1 MTFSVQDKR
10 TFFLYSIT
18 FRFLKLQPS
27 DTAYPRFKSR
37 LVQSELER
45 FYTVTDVERA
55 YCDRATRSST
65 TRLGFALLL
74 KTYQRLGY
82 FVTSEQVPNAIAE
95 HVATSMGEAYDR
107 ENLRQYD
114 VSQARRKHLSAV
126 RESLATMAKL

>member
-1 MTFSVQDKR
+1 M
-10 TFFLYSIT
+10 
-18 FRFLKLQPS
+18 QPS

-37 LVQSELER
+37 LAQSELER